1 MEGEPA
7 GGSIRDN
14 MFEFIMVV
22 VAGVLSLHD
31 CFLSVVPP
39 GARRT

>member
-14 MFEFIMVV
+14 IFEFIKVV

-31 CFLSVVPP
+31 CLLSVVLPES
-39 GARRT
+39 RT

>member
-7 GGSIRDN
+7 GGIIRDN

-39 GARRT
+39 GGRRT